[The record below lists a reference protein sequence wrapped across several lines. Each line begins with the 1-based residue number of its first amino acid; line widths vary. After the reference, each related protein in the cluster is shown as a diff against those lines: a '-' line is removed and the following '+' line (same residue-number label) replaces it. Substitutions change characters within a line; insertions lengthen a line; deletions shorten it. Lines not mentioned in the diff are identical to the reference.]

1 MKKTFPLL
9 LLIALSS
16 NSAAQNTDNM
26 LNDSINGHT
35 VVSSQVP
42 SFSSKIL
49 STAIGIKY
57 IGFGASILGTTILI
71 NSDPNS
77 TSNDEE
83 RYGRKLSRILAIGGG
98 VFAGVGQIIQD
109 IQTLR
114 LGRDYS
120 NSHAKSTDT
129 NIASINLVKYT
140 EITDDIFDGK
150 IFHDRKHFSLF
161 KIINSRDEN
170 TKDSVVLISYWHD
183 GEKIEIWIDPKS
195 EKLIWDKK

>member
-77 TSNDEE
+77 SSNEE
-83 RYGRKLSRILAIGGG
+83 EDKRKLSRILAIGGG

-114 LGRDYS
+114 LA
-120 NSHAKSTDT
+120 AK
-129 NIASINLVKYT
+129 K
-140 EITDDIFDGK
+140 
-150 IFHDRKHFSLF
+150 
-161 KIINSRDEN
+161 
-170 TKDSVVLISYWHD
+170 
-183 GEKIEIWIDPKS
+183 
-195 EKLIWDKK
+195 